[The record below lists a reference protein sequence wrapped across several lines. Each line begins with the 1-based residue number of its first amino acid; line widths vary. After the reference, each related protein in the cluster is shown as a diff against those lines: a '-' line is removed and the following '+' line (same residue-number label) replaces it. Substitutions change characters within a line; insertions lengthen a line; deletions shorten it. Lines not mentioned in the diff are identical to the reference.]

1 MEDGKLFWFKWFWRF
16 NWNMHGRVEQKSELC
31 FKNSPR
37 GISEKIQDSQI
48 TVVEGFS
55 ATKCFYENAHYSK
68 LKCQFL
74 MRFSK
79 FYTREKNHLKL

>member
-1 MEDGKLFWFKWFWRF
+1 
-16 NWNMHGRVEQKSELC
+16 MHGRVEQKSELW
-31 FKNSPR
+31 FKKIAQGESP
-37 GISEKIQDSQI
+37 EKIQDSQI

-55 ATKCFYENAHYSK
+55 ATKCFFMKNAHYSK